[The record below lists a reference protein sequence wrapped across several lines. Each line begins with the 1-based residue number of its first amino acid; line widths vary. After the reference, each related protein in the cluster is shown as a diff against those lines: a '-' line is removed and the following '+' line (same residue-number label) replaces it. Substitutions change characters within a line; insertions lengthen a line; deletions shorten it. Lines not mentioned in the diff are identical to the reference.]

1 MESMPPLRIVLV
13 DDHPIVRTGF
23 RQLLDMESDLEVAA
37 EAGTAKELAALMLT
51 TSFDLLI
58 LDLSLPDGDGLVMIR
73 HLLAQRP
80 GLPIVVLSMH
90 SGPLYMHEA
99 RSAGARAFVSKS
111 SHPEEILL
119 AIQAVRRGES
129 YFGSDDNSRDSAPQS
144 DSLLA
149 EVPQLTQREA
159 QVLLL
164 LARGHSVARVASTIG
179 INPKT
184 AYAHRASIYNKLG
197 FSSDLALRKFAI
209 QRGLIEP
216 D

>member
-1 MESMPPLRIVLV
+1 MPPLRIVLV

-23 RQLLDMESDLEVAA
+23 RQLLDLESDLVVTA
-37 EAGTAKELAALMLT
+37 EAGSAKELAALMLT
-51 TSFDLLI
+51 TPFDLLI

-80 GLPIVVLSMH
+80 TLPIIVLSMH

-99 RSAGARAFVSKS
+99 RTAGARGFVSKS
-111 SHPEEILL
+111 SNPDEILL
-119 AIQAVRRGES
+119 AIQAVRRGDS
-129 YFGSDDNSRDSAPQS
+129 YFGDEGDGDDLEPGE
-144 DSLLA
+144 SLLA
-149 EVPQLTQREA
+149 RVPQLTQREA

-197 FSSDLALRKFAI
+197 FSTDIALRRFAI
-209 QRGLIEP
+209 QNGLIEP

>member
-1 MESMPPLRIVLV
+1 MPPLRIVLV

-23 RQLLDMESDLEVAA
+23 RQLLDMESDLAVTA
-37 EAGTAKELAALMLT
+37 EAGSAKELAALMLT
-51 TSFDLLI
+51 TPFDLLI

-80 GLPIVVLSMH
+80 NLPIIVLSMH

-99 RSAGARAFVSKS
+99 RTAGARGFVSKS
-111 SHPEEILL
+111 SNPDEILL
-119 AIQAVRRGES
+119 AIAAVRRGDA
-129 YFGSDDNSRDSAPQS
+129 YFGDEEGGSDSD

-149 EVPQLTQREA
+149 RVPQLTQREA

-197 FSSDLALRKFAI
+197 FSTDIALRRFAI
-209 QRGLIEP
+209 QNGLIEP

>member
-1 MESMPPLRIVLV
+1 MPPLRIVLV
-13 DDHPIVRTGF
+13 DDHPIVRAGF
-23 RQLLDMESDLEVAA
+23 RQLLDLESDLVVTA
-37 EAGTAKELAALMLT
+37 EAGNAKELAALMLT
-51 TSFDLLI
+51 TPFDLLI

-80 GLPIVVLSMH
+80 NLPIIVLSMH

-99 RSAGARAFVSKS
+99 RLAGARGFVSKS
-111 SHPEEILL
+111 SNPDEILL
-119 AIQAVRRGES
+119 AIQAARRGEG
-129 YFGSDDNSRDSAPQS
+129 YFGDEGLGDTAEPGE
-144 DSLLA
+144 SLLA
-149 EVPQLTQREA
+149 RVPQLTQREA

-197 FSSDLALRKFAI
+197 FSTDIALRRFAI
-209 QRGLIEP
+209 QNGLIEP

>member
-1 MESMPPLRIVLV
+1 MPPLRIVLV

-23 RQLLDMESDLEVAA
+23 RQLLEMESDLEVTA
-37 EAGTAKELAALMLT
+37 EAGSAKELAALMLT
-51 TSFDLLI
+51 TAFDLLI

-80 GLPIVVLSMH
+80 SLPIIVLSMH
-90 SGPLYMHEA
+90 SGPLYIHEA
-99 RSAGARAFVSKS
+99 RAAGARGFVSKS
-111 SHPEEILL
+111 SNPDEILL
-119 AIQAVRRGES
+119 AIQAVCRGEG
-129 YFGSDDNSRDSAPQS
+129 YFGNEGNGDDAANG

-149 EVPQLTQREA
+149 RVPQLTQREA

-184 AYAHRASIYNKLG
+184 AYAHRASIYTKLG
-197 FSSDLALRKFAI
+197 FSTDIALRRFAI
-209 QRGLIEP
+209 QNGLIEP